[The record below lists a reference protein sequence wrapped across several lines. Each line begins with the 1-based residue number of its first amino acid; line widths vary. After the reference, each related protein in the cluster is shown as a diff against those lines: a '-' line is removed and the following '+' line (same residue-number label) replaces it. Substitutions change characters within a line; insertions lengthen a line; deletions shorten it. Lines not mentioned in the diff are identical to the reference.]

1 MPTAAQLDIIRRTA
15 VAARDYCRLLG
26 LDSAHVR
33 GLTITTV
40 RQVIQESGAGESEN
54 AREALNFFGQKAG
67 IRISATEWNDD
78 RWATGQ
84 RILSHNPEWVNG
96 KLVYDTT
103 TPFYTYASLEDSVR
117 AHIDYI
123 TGRSGLQR
131 YADPG
136 RPSDPDEIAGWLVTP
151 PRGYATD
158 PTYAQS
164 LRTLDARW
172 GVTPLVDQ
180 LLQEA
185 PTMPAEMPIAIP
197 AVANKIIGP
206 QRVRLIVL
214 HTAECPCKAGKALA
228 VAQWFAGQS
237 AEQPGGV
244 AHYTV
249 DPETTTHSVPEATAC
264 AHAGA
269 ASRLGSV
276 GIEMCGY
283 SADQW
288 TDAAHQATMRRAA
301 ALARD
306 VAARWGVPLV
316 RLTAADLKAGK
327 RDGYTYHRDVTASL
341 GGTSHTDPG
350 PNFPYSQMHELVT
363 GAVEASPLS
372 STKPTKPI
380 LDVDGIRGPLTVKRL
395 QQYLGGLDQDGILG
409 PKTAAK
415 LQRYLG
421 VPQTG
426 SLDEPTI
433 RALQAR
439 VGVTVDGLWGPQ
451 TTRGLQGWLNAQ
463 R

>member
-1 MPTAAQLDIIRRTA
+1 MPTAAQLDIMRRTA

-40 RQVIQESGAGESEN
+40 RQVIQESGAGTSEN
-54 AREALNFFGQKAG
+54 AREANNFFGQKSR
-67 IRISATEWNDD
+67 IRISATEANTDL
-78 RWATGQ
+78 WATGE
-84 RILSHNPEWVNG
+84 RVLSQNPEWVGG

-172 GVTPLVDQ
+172 GVTPLADQ

-185 PTMPAEMPIAIP
+185 PTMPAEMPITIP
-197 AVANKIIGP
+197 AVATKIIGP

-214 HTAECPCKAGKALA
+214 HTAECPCKPGKALA
-228 VAQWFAGQS
+228 VAKYFAGES

-249 DPETTTHSVPEATAC
+249 DPESTTHSVPEATAC

-306 VAARWGVPLV
+306 VAARWRVPLV
-316 RLTAADLKAGK
+316 RLTAADLAAGK
-327 RDGYTYHRDVTASL
+327 RSGYTYHRDVTASL

-350 PNFPYSQMHELVT
+350 PNFPYDLMHELIAGK
-363 GAVEASPLS
+363 GADPLS
-372 STKPTKPI
+372 SVVTKPI
-380 LDVDGIRGPLTVKRL
+380 LDVDGIRGPLTIKRL

-409 PKTAAK
+409 PKTVAR

-426 SLDEPTI
+426 SLDKSTI

-439 VGVTVDGLWGPQ
+439 VGVTVDGLWGSQ